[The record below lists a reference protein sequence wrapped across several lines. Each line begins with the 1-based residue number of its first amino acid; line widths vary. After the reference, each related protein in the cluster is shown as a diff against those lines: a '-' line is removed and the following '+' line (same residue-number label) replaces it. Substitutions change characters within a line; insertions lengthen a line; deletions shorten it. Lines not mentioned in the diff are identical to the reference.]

1 MNEELNSFLPVML
14 SDGTPFL
21 YTVPST
27 QYPDSGTPDSVHQT
41 QYPVLSTPY
50 SARYSARYSVACQSF
65 TAGT

>member
-27 QYPDSGTPDSVHQT
+27 PYPDSGTPDSVPRT
-41 QYPVLSTPY
+41 QHPVLG
-50 SARYSARYSVACQSF
+50 SVLSRVSILHRRHLNL
-65 TAGT
+65 